1 MVTDTRKVSLAGMRA
16 VELGDPTNLTFLFT
30 QKKCWM
36 MLIEIKLRSTSSN
49 IMHHRATWWPNAC
62 NILHGL
68 YSTMLEDVASTCWNR
83 LARPSGNEG
92 FINIKPLL
100 GTFHKFKVI
109 VARSFKTVVDMG
121 S

>member
-1 MVTDTRKVSLAGMRA
+1 MLDDVDRNQTSFNIIQHHALSCNMVAKRMQHT
-16 VELGDPTNLTFLFT
+16 
-30 QKKCWM
+30 
-36 MLIEIKLRSTSSN
+36 
-49 IMHHRATWWPNAC
+49 
-62 NILHGL
+62 GL

-109 VARSFKTVVDMG
+109 AARSFKTVVDMG